1 MNNRSRA
8 ILLLFGLAGLMGCGR
23 HRVESK
29 PAPVALAPLAPDS
42 LWNVAE
48 RAFDH
53 GKWSDAQKEFDLLAP
68 LLTTTDPRY
77 LRLHFFLG
85 EILFAQGSQ
94 LQAVREFRRVADER
108 PDDPLAPEA
117 LLRAGDAYGDLWRR
131 AELDPTYGETAR
143 TVYQEVV
150 TRYPNTPAAL
160 RAGLRLTELTEKFAK
175 KEYQSALFYFKF
187 KADDSAI
194 LMFRSL
200 IANYPRSA
208 VVPGALEHLVRSYQR
223 LGYAE
228 DVKETCAYIAQYHPD
243 PGGPIRLCPAV
254 PGSAPGGTGVPER
267 P

>member
-1 MNNRSRA
+1 MNKLPRSV
-8 ILLLFGLAGLMGCGR
+8 LLIVLLGLIGCGR
-23 HRVESK
+23 HRSQGT
-29 PAPVALAPLAPDS
+29 PAPARLAPDS

-48 RAFDH
+48 QAFNH
-53 GKWSDAQKEFDLLAP
+53 GKWSAAQKQFDLLGP
-68 LLTTTDPRY
+68 LLTTADPRY
-77 LRLHFFLG
+77 LRMHFFLG

-108 PDDPLAPEA
+108 PDDPLAPEG
-117 LLRAGDAYGDLWRR
+117 LLRAGDAYADLWRR

-150 TRYPNTPAAL
+150 TRYPNTPAAA
-160 RAGLRLTELTEKFAK
+160 RAGLRIAELGEKFAL
-175 KEYQSALFYFKF
+175 KEYQAALFYFKF

-194 LMFRSL
+194 LMFRGL

-223 LGYAE
+223 LGYTE

-243 PGGPIRLCPAV
+243 PAGPRRLCPAV
-254 PGSAPGGTGVPER
+254 PASSPGAPGVPGVPEK